1 MDPSVRPE
9 PRSAMIDT
17 GHRDRQGRRIS
28 LHAIGDDWRAVAD
41 VVPRDDQRDFVLPS
55 AARDVLLSV
64 LEGEWRSLG
73 IRADDTVVG
82 HVMWAVDGGGSRWIG
97 GLVVDRPHQGV
108 GIGRA
113 TTQTLVGWLFD
124 QPGCAVVRLS
134 YDPGNTTAAA
144 LYTTL
149 GFLPTGDREDG
160 EVVVERVAPIDPPET
175 AS

>member
-1 MDPSVRPE
+1 
-9 PRSAMIDT
+9 MIDT

-41 VVPRDDQRDFVLPS
+41 VVPRDDQ
-55 AARDVLLSV
+55 
-64 LEGEWRSLG
+64 
-73 IRADDTVVG
+73 
-82 HVMWAVDGGGSRWIG
+82 
-97 GLVVDRPHQGV
+97 GV

-113 TTQTLVGWLFD
+113 VTQTLVGWLFN

-134 YDPGNTTAAA
+134 YDPGNTAAAA

-149 GFLPTGDREDG
+149 GFVPTGDREDG
-160 EVVVERVAPIDPPET
+160 EVVVEHVAPIDPPET